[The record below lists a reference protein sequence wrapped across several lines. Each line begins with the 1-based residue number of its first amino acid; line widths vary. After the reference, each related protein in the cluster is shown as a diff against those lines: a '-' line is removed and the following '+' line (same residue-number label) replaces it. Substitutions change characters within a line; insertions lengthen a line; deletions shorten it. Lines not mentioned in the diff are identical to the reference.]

1 MPGCQLAL
9 AKQPMRLIIKKLLG
23 LLNCMPGPYAGW
35 VSSTLREAQVSRQRP
50 YIGMFMNLAE
60 GDREI
65 SARREAFLRGLG
77 PMPGLTIASQ
87 YGAGD
92 FRDYPEKAKALRD
105 TRVDGAGP
113 DLYFATCWPS
123 LRALKGVVGDTP
135 IVFVGVANLRPD
147 PATTTEYGKNVY
159 GFISYGRNLCG
170 EWARLLR
177 DVAPDVARAAVVYDM
192 NTDRPNARWVY
203 EEIAAQGRMLSPKL
217 DVTKEINCGG
227 ATLETDL
234 ANFVKEA
241 DTPAGDIDG
250 ASVLAAAKR
259 QVLVKFAVD
268 RKVPVVYPNRLYTFS
283 GGLASKGTYIQGL
296 YRSAGIYARKLL
308 TGERPSP
315 RIDITQTG
323 LNPDPNKMAVFETVI
338 NTTAANAIG
347 RKVDPA
353 VLAKADLV
361 IG

>member
-1 MPGCQLAL
+1 
-9 AKQPMRLIIKKLLG
+9 
-23 LLNCMPGPYAGW
+23 
-35 VSSTLREAQVSRQRP
+35 VSRHRP
-50 YIGMFMNLAE
+50 FIGIFTNLAE

-77 PMPGLTIASQ
+77 PVPGLTITTR
-87 YGAGD
+87 YGAGE

-105 TRVDGAGP
+105 TMVDGVGP
-113 DLYFATCWPS
+113 DLYLATCWPS
-123 LRALKGVVGDTP
+123 LRALIGVAGDTP

-147 PATTTEYGKNVY
+147 PAATDEYGKNVY

-170 EWARLLR
+170 EWARFLR

-192 NTDRPNARWVY
+192 DNNRPNARWVF
-203 EEIAAQGRMLSPKL
+203 EEIAAQGRKFSPML
-217 DVTKEINCGG
+217 DVKTEINCGS

-234 ANFVKEA
+234 ANFVKA
-241 DTPAGDIDG
+241 AGTPAGLILG

-259 QVLVKFAVD
+259 QALVKFAVD
-268 RKVPVVYPNRLYTFS
+268 CKVPVVYPNRLYTFS

-296 YRSAGIYARKLL
+296 YHSAGIYARKLL
-308 TGERPSP
+308 AGERPSP

-323 LNPDPNKMAVFETVI
+323 LNPDPNKTAVFETVI
-338 NTTAANAIG
+338 NMTAAEKIN
-347 RKVDPA
+347 RKIDPA
-353 VLAKADLV
+353 VLAKADLI